1 MTANPSAQG
10 ERRLRRDEPAD
21 ILIIGAGPSGAV
33 AAKHLSAAGFSV
45 VTLEQGEHPDNSAYA
60 GRRPEWE
67 LVSQKRWHPNP
78 NVRDGERDY
87 PLNTDESDINPLM
100 YSGVGG
106 SATLYAAHWTPFLP
120 SDFRVRSMDGVA
132 DDWPFTYEDLL
143 PHLDVIERE
152 VGVSGLPGDPAYPPR
167 GSYPTPP
174 LPIGKVGRKAAE
186 SLDKLGWH
194 WWPGTNA
201 IPSIPYNGL
210 NPCVRRGTCMTGCP
224 EGAKSTPDIT
234 YWPHAIRNG
243 ARLVTGARVS
253 RIETDERGLATGAVY
268 FDATGRER
276 RQRASVV
283 ILCANGIGTPRL
295 LLLSASDRFPDGLAN
310 SSGMVGRR
318 LMMHPFSAV
327 LGVYEENLE
336 SWRGP
341 FGQCVDSFE
350 FYETDER
357 RGFVRGAKWGMVPAG
372 GPLGATSFVGT
383 KVFTD
388 PAEQAEASWGK
399 NLHETVARRFGH
411 SVVWCIIGEDL
422 PEESNR
428 VVLDPDLTD
437 SNGIPAPK
445 IVYKVSENSKRLL
458 KFHVDR
464 CLEAAQAGNA
474 VETVIVNQMRD
485 SGWHLLGT
493 AKMGEDPKSSVVD
506 PWGRCHDVPNLYI
519 FDGSTFPTS
528 GGLNPTA
535 TIMSVAL
542 RQCRRMIA
550 ERRNQEAA

>member
-1 MTANPSAQG
+1 
-10 ERRLRRDEPAD
+10 
-21 ILIIGAGPSGAV
+21 
-33 AAKHLSAAGFSV
+33 
-45 VTLEQGEHPDNSAYA
+45 
-60 GRRPEWE
+60 
-67 LVSQKRWHPNP
+67 
-78 NVRDGERDY
+78 
-87 PLNTDESDINPLM
+87 
-100 YSGVGG
+100 
-106 SATLYAAHWTPFLP
+106 
-120 SDFRVRSMDGVA
+120 
-132 DDWPFTYEDLL
+132 
-143 PHLDVIERE
+143 
-152 VGVSGLPGDPAYPPR
+152 
-167 GSYPTPP
+167 
-174 LPIGKVGRKAAE
+174 
-186 SLDKLGWH
+186 
-194 WWPGTNA
+194 
-201 IPSIPYNGL
+201 
-210 NPCVRRGTCMTGCP
+210 
-224 EGAKSTPDIT
+224 
-234 YWPHAIRNG
+234 
-243 ARLVTGARVS
+243 
-253 RIETDERGLATGAVY
+253 
-268 FDATGRER
+268 
-276 RQRASVV
+276 
-283 ILCANGIGTPRL
+283 
-295 LLLSASDRFPDGLAN
+295 
-310 SSGMVGRR
+310 
-318 LMMHPFSAV
+318 
-327 LGVYEENLE
+327 
-336 SWRGP
+336 
-341 FGQCVDSFE
+341 
-350 FYETDER
+350 
-357 RGFVRGAKWGMVPAG
+357 
-372 GPLGATSFVGT
+372 FVGT